1 MALIKPIL
9 GEMAGSIAGVTFSHT
24 KGGLSVKRRP
34 TPTNPQTPAQQLVRS
49 ILDELAR
56 KWRDVL
62 TDADRQDWNAFAALQ
77 TERNKLGESVNWS
90 GQQQFIALNSR
101 LLRTGSTAQ
110 LASPPV
116 SGPPDLTS
124 VTLTA
129 GVGASASVAFTAT
142 PLAAGHKLI
151 VWGLPNHSP
160 GRRPLLSNCTIL
172 GVSAAAATSP
182 FTLADAPQ
190 PIEDLA
196 YTVFVQVIDLY
207 GQVSVPVRDTDI
219 GAI

>member
-34 TPTNPQTPAQQLVRS
+34 TPTNPQSAAQQLVRS
-49 ILDELAR
+49 YLDELTR
-56 KWRDVL
+56 QWRDVL
-62 TDADRQDWNAFAALQ
+62 DDDQRADWNAFAAIK
-77 TERNKLGESVNWS
+77 TERNKLGESVTWS
-90 GQQQFIALNSR
+90 GQQQFVSLNAR
-101 LLRTGSTAQ
+101 NLRVGNAVQLL
-110 LASPPV
+110 SPPI
-116 SGPPDLTS
+116 SGPADLAT

-129 GVGASASVAFTAT
+129 GVGAEASVAFTAT

-182 FTLADAPQ
+182 FALADAPE
-190 PIEDLA
+190 PIADLA
-196 YTVFVQVIDLY
+196 FTVYCQVVDQY
-207 GQVSVPVRDTDI
+207 GQASVPVRDT
-219 GAI
+219 AIAAL

>member
-110 LASPPV
+110 VTSPPV

-142 PLAAGHKLI
+142 PLADGHKLI

-172 GVSAAAATSP
+172 GVSAAKATSP
-182 FTLADAPQ
+182 FALADAPQ

>member
-34 TPTNPQTPAQQLVRS
+34 TPTNPQTPAQQSVRS

-56 KWRDVL
+56 QWRDAL
-62 TDADRQDWNAFAALQ
+62 TDLERQDWNAFAALK

-101 LLRTGSTAQ
+101 LLRTGGTAQ
-110 LASPPV
+110 KMSPPV

-129 GVGASASVAFTAT
+129 GVGTSASVAFTAA

-160 GRRPLLSNCTIL
+160 GRHPLLSNCTIL
-172 GVSAAAATSP
+172 GVSAAAAVSP
-182 FTLADAPQ
+182 FTLAAAPQ

>member
-207 GQVSVPVRDTDI
+207 GQVSVPIRDTDI